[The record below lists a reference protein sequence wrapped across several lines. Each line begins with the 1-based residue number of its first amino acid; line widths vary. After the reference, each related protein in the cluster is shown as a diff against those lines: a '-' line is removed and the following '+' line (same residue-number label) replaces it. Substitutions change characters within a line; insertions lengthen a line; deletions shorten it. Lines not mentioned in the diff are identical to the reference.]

1 MRLVTVEF
9 LEKPVQM
16 SVNGVSRNAEA
27 LRNLCLREI
36 VEDALDNLHFPLRQ
50 AQGA

>member
-1 MRLVTVEF
+1 
-9 LEKPVQM
+9 M

-27 LRNLCLREI
+27 LRNLRLREI

-50 AQGA
+50 AQGAGNLKPSMIAEQ